1 MLIRCKS
8 NQEKI
13 AMGLLSF
20 MPEEKDVRVLQ
31 ETIKTYINDKNWHLY
46 LWKKSDD
53 YIGAIGLKVTDD
65 MTAIIQ
71 HISVNPSFRNQGI
84 ARQMIKEIS
93 LIYKKD
99 YKLCSNKNTYELI
112 NRCNKNFHFELADK
126 TRP

>member
-1 MLIRCKS
+1 MLRRYKS

-31 ETIKTYINDKNWHLY
+31 KTMNLYKNEENWQLY
-46 LWKKSDD
+46 LLKKSDD
-53 YIGAIGLKVTDD
+53 FVGAIGVRLTDD
-65 MTAIIQ
+65 MTVVIQ
-71 HISVNPSFRNQGI
+71 HVSVNPSFRKQGK
-84 ARQMIKEIS
+84 ARKMIQELS

-99 YKLCSNKNTYELI
+99 YKLCSNKDTYELI
-112 NRCNKNFHFELADK
+112 NKCSKDINFELADK